1 MMFVAV
7 AAPQGDC
14 WCTGPPVEM
23 DEKKE
28 CILSVINKALW
39 SEKFE
44 DTKEGNQ
51 KS

>member
-14 WCTGPPVEM
+14 SFCIRPPVEM

-28 CILSVINKALW
+28 CILSVKD
-39 SEKFE
+39 SY
-44 DTKEGNQ
+44 
-51 KS
+51 